1 MARAQDISKQ
11 PGPAR
16 RAAPAFAGA
25 LLGLAAGCAGLAE
38 PEPID
43 FSDEPQA
50 TAALAPLPAPPA
62 EGYAWDDL
70 ARRAADRS
78 GEAEALLLEAL
89 AERHQAAVDT
99 AWRDPQLRLGIHR
112 GELEEETASRL
123 ATTTDPWLPAA
134 PPEPELRPREWETR
148 DTSGYEAGLRVYVEN
163 PFVNQWLRK
172 RGAATA
178 QAKEAESQEA
188 AYALYCEVR
197 ALCLEAAALRAEI
210 DLLEQIAAWRT
221 QVRDIRSRQAAAGV
235 THAFD
240 LIGSVTR
247 AAAIRSDLREKEAE
261 HRQLIRQIAILADV
275 PAEQI
280 RLHPPMAAALP
291 DAAAWEAEALVDL
304 ALARRPDL
312 ARRER
317 EQAAAAHGVRAA
329 QAGLLPWFDYV
340 EGTYEGE
347 SAQAEAYEDYTTG
360 FDQTDRETT
369 EWQLRFA
376 VNIPVFGWDGKEVR
390 LSRAQLAAAAAR
402 TGRLRA
408 QIRAEVAGV
417 HADYL
422 RACADRARLADES
435 RQVQAVMTA
444 KIDAL
449 AREPSVPPEDLLAAR
464 EDVVAYARVLL
475 QADRECLR
483 LAQWL
488 ETVTGGPLAPAP

>member
-1 MARAQDISKQ
+1 MARAQGISKPPAQ
-11 PGPAR
+11 AR

-38 PEPID
+38 PAPID

-50 TAALAPLPAPPA
+50 AAALAPLPAPSA

-89 AERHQAAVDT
+89 AERHQTAVDT
-99 AWRDPQLRLGIHR
+99 AWRDPQLRFGLHR
-112 GELEEETASRL
+112 GELEEETPGRL
-123 ATTTDPWLPAA
+123 ATTTDPGLPAA
-134 PPEPELRPREWETR
+134 LPVPELRPREWETR
-148 DTSGYEAGLRVYVEN
+148 DSDGYEAGLRFYVEN

-178 QAKEAESQEA
+178 QAKEAEAQEA

-197 ALCLEAAALRAEI
+197 ALCLEAAALHAEI
-210 DLLEQIAAWRT
+210 DLLGQIVDLRT

-235 THAFD
+235 AHALD
-240 LIGSVTR
+240 LVGAVAR
-247 AAAIRSDLREKEAE
+247 AAAIRTDLREKEAE
-261 HRQLIRQIAILADV
+261 HRRILRQIAILADV

-280 RLHPPMAAALP
+280 RLQPPAAAALP
-291 DAAAWEAEALVDL
+291 DAAAWGPEALADL

-340 EGTYEGE
+340 EGTYAGE
-347 SAQAEAYEDYTTG
+347 SAQAEAFEDYTTG

-402 TGRLRA
+402 TGSLRA

-417 HADYL
+417 REDYL
-422 RACADRARLADES
+422 RACAERARLADES
-435 RQVQAVMTA
+435 RQVQAVMAA
-444 KIDAL
+444 KIAAL
-449 AREPSVPPEDLLAAR
+449 ARETSVPPEDLLAAR
-464 EDVVAYARVLL
+464 EDVVAYTRVLL

-488 ETVTGGPLAPAP
+488 ETVAGGPLAPAP

>member
-1 MARAQDISKQ
+1 MARAHDMFRR
-11 PGPAR
+11 GAPAR
-16 RAAPAFAGA
+16 RVACALAGA

-38 PEPID
+38 PMPID
-43 FSDEPQA
+43 FSGEPSA
-50 TAALAPLPAPPA
+50 AVALAPLPPPPA

-112 GELEEETASRL
+112 GELEEETAGRL

-188 AYALYCEVR
+188 AYAVYCEVR
-197 ALCLEAAALRAEI
+197 GLCLEAAALRAEI
-210 DLLEQIAAWRT
+210 DLLGQIAALRT
-221 QVRDIRSRQAAAGV
+221 QARDIRSRQAAAGV
-235 THAFD
+235 AHAFD
-240 LIGSVTR
+240 LIGAVTR
-247 AAAIRSDLREKEAE
+247 VAAIRSDLREKEAE
-261 HRQLIRQIAILADV
+261 HRRILRQIAILADV

-280 RLHPPMAAALP
+280 RLRPPAAETLP
-291 DAAAWEAEALVDL
+291 DAAAWEPEALAGL

-376 VNIPVFGWDGKEVR
+376 VNIPIFGWDGKEVR
-390 LSRAQLAAAAAR
+390 LTRAQLAAAAAR
-402 TGRLRA
+402 TGSLRA
-408 QIRAEVAGV
+408 QIRAEVSGV
-417 HADYL
+417 HGDYL
-422 RACADRARLADES
+422 RACADRDRLAAES

-488 ETVTGGPLAPAP
+488 ETVTGGPLATEP